1 MEYPKEFENLLES
14 TEENLIG
21 WGNPNAKILVVGKE
35 SAIAKGKSSKADK
48 QYEKE
53 IIGNRDLWR
62 KKELRISQ
70 DDIVPYIFNESGSE
84 ILNYDKTT
92 YNPLYPYKGQEC
104 RVRRVFKNEDGSIK
118 KIIGEKGTSL
128 TWYNYQCLCDYIRE
142 QPIIKNKVN
151 DFHKYF
157 FTTELS
163 DEAGMTS
170 SDPNPD
176 KRKRSIENRKLLF
189 KNDFFK
195 SFPIIILAAGN
206 YPERFGV
213 NYETFWGPTPDVE
226 TIINPCKGIYK
237 IVYAK
242 GERRKLFIQAY
253 QLSMV
258 SGNLII
264 TIADYCRRFRIE
276 NKIII

>member
-1 MEYPKEFENLLES
+1 MEYPKEFENLLI
-14 TEENLIG
+14 TTKENLIG

-35 SAIAKGKSSKADK
+35 SAIAKGKNSKADE

-62 KKELRISQ
+62 KEELRVSQ

-84 ILNYDKTT
+84 ILNYEKIT
-92 YNPLYPYKGQEC
+92 YNPLYPYKGQQFC
-104 RVRRVFKNEDGSIK
+104 VRRVKGKGEN
-118 KIIGEKGTSL
+118 KIIIGKKGTSL
-128 TWYNYQCLCDYIRE
+128 TWYNYQRLCDLIRE

-170 SDPNPD
+170 SDPNPV
-176 KRKRSIENRKLLF
+176 KRKQSIDNRKLLF

-213 NYETFWGPTPDVE
+213 NYDSFWGPTPDVE
-226 TIINPCKGIYK
+226 TIISPCKGIYK

-242 GERRKLFIQAY
+242 GERRKMFIQTY

-258 SGNLII
+258 SENLIKM
-264 TIADYCRRFRIE
+264 IANYCKSFRFE
-276 NKIII
+276 NNIII

>member
-14 TEENLIG
+14 TKENLIG

-35 SAIAKGKSSKADK
+35 SAIAKGKNSKADE

-53 IIGNRDLWR
+53 IICNRDLWR
-62 KKELRISQ
+62 DKKLRISQ
-70 DDIVPYIFNESGSE
+70 DDIVPFIFNESGSE
-84 ILNYDKTT
+84 ILNYDKIT
-92 YNPLYPYKGQEC
+92 YNPLYPYKGQEFC
-104 RVRRVFKNEDGSIK
+104 VRRVKGKGEN
-118 KIIGEKGTSL
+118 KIIIGKKGTSL
-128 TWYNYQCLCDYIRE
+128 TWYNYQRLCDLIRE

-176 KRKRSIENRKLLF
+176 KRKISIENRKLLF

-242 GERRKLFIQAY
+242 GKQRKLFIQTY

-258 SGNLII
+258 SGNLIM

>member
-1 MEYPKEFENLLES
+1 MEYPKEFENLLI
-14 TEENLIG
+14 TTKENLIG

-35 SAIAKGKSSKADK
+35 SAIAKGKNSKADE

-62 KKELRISQ
+62 KEELRVSQ

-84 ILNYDKTT
+84 ILNYEKIT
-92 YNPLYPYKGQEC
+92 YNPLYPYKGQQFC
-104 RVRRVFKNEDGSIK
+104 VRRVKGKGEN
-118 KIIGEKGTSL
+118 KIIIGKKGTSL
-128 TWYNYQCLCDYIRE
+128 TWYNYQRLCDLIRE

-163 DEAGMTS
+163 DEAGMRS

-176 KRKRSIENRKLLF
+176 KRKQSIDNRKLLF

-213 NYETFWGPTPDVE
+213 NYDSFWGPTPDVE
-226 TIINPCKGIYK
+226 TIISPCKGIYK

-242 GERRKLFIQAY
+242 GERRKMFIQTY

-258 SGNLII
+258 SENLIKM
-264 TIADYCRRFRIE
+264 IANYCKSFRFE
-276 NKIII
+276 NNIII

>member
-1 MEYPKEFENLLES
+1 MEYPKEFENLLI
-14 TEENLIG
+14 TTKENLIG

-35 SAIAKGKSSKADK
+35 SAIAKGKNSKADE

-62 KKELRISQ
+62 KDELRISQ

-84 ILNYDKTT
+84 ILNYDKIT
-92 YNPLYPYKGQEC
+92 YNPLYPYKGQEFC
-104 RVRRVFKNEDGSIK
+104 VRRVKGKGES
-118 KIIGEKGTSL
+118 KIIIGKKGTSL
-128 TWYNYQCLCDYIRE
+128 TWYNYQRLCDLIRE

-163 DEAGMTS
+163 DEAGMKS
-170 SDPNPD
+170 SDPD
-176 KRKRSIENRKLLF
+176 KVKRKKSIENRKLFF

-213 NYETFWGPTPDVE
+213 NYVNFWGPTLDVE
-226 TIINPCKGIYK
+226 TINDPCKGIYK
-237 IVYAK
+237 VIYAK
-242 GERRKLFIQAY
+242 GEQQKLFIQTY

-258 SGNLII
+258 SENLIK
-264 TIADYCRRFRIE
+264 TIADFCIRFRIE
-276 NKIII
+276 NNIII

>member
-1 MEYPKEFENLLES
+1 MEYPKEFENLLI
-14 TEENLIG
+14 TTKENLIG

-35 SAIAKGKSSKADK
+35 SAIAKGKNSKADE

-62 KKELRISQ
+62 KEELRVSQ

-84 ILNYDKTT
+84 ILNYEKIT
-92 YNPLYPYKGQEC
+92 YNPLYPYKGQQFC
-104 RVRRVFKNEDGSIK
+104 VRRVKGKGEN
-118 KIIGEKGTSL
+118 KIIIGKKGTSL
-128 TWYNYQCLCDYIRE
+128 TWYNYQRLCDLIRE

-176 KRKRSIENRKLLF
+176 KRKQSIDNRKFLF

-213 NYETFWGPTPDVE
+213 NYDSFWGPTPDVE
-226 TIINPCKGIYK
+226 TIISPCKGIYK

-242 GERRKLFIQAY
+242 GERRKMFIQTY

-258 SGNLII
+258 SENLIKM
-264 TIADYCRRFRIE
+264 IANYCKSFRFE
-276 NKIII
+276 NNIII